1 MSLLTVVQSACRR
14 LAIPVPTAVVSSQ
27 NSQVLQLWELANQ
40 EGTELTER
48 YDWSAL
54 VRQTSFTT
62 VAAEDQ
68 PSSVPSDFGHYIID
82 SMWNRTTK
90 RKCFGPLTSADWQQV
105 LSYPIYTSIN
115 PVFRLVQPGGGISG
129 YIKLV
134 PTPPAGQTIYYEYA
148 LNTWA
153 VASGGAAP
161 TKTSYEAD
169 DDTCVVDEKIIAR
182 GLVWRFKAAKGF
194 EYGQD
199 FAAYEADIARAQA
212 QDGGGKPRLNLVG
225 GLGVQDIWPANIPI
239 GNWPG

>member
-1 MSLLTVVQSACRR
+1 MSLLSVVQSACRR

-27 NSQVLQLWELANQ
+27 DSQVLQLWELANQ
-40 EGTELTER
+40 EVTELSER
-48 YDWSAL
+48 YDWSIL

-68 PSSVPSDFGHYIID
+68 PSSVPAGFGHYVID

-115 PVFRLVQPGGGISG
+115 PVFRIVQPGGTIAGLV
-129 YIKLV
+129 KLI
-134 PTPPAGQTIYYEYA
+134 PTPTAGDLVYYEYA
-148 LNTWA
+148 LA
-153 VASGGAAP
+153 YPVAALAGTAP
-161 TKTSYEAD
+161 TKTAYDAD
-169 DDTCVVDEKIIAR
+169 TDFCVIDEKLVLK

-199 FAAYEADIARAQA
+199 FVSYEADIARAQA

-225 GLGVQDIWPANIPI
+225 GLGVQTIWPANVPI
-239 GNWPG
+239 GNYPG

>member
-1 MSLLTVVQSACRR
+1 MSLLTVVQTACRR

-27 NSQVLQLWELANQ
+27 DSQVQQLWELANQ

-54 VRQTSFTT
+54 VRQTNFTT

-68 PSSVPSDFGHYIID
+68 PSSVPSGFGHYIID

-115 PVFRLVQPGGGISG
+115 PVFRLIQPAGTIDG

-134 PTPPAGQTIYYEYA
+134 PTPPAGQSIYYEYA
-148 LNTWA
+148 LKFWA
-153 VASGGAAP
+153 VASGGTTP
-161 TKTSYEAD
+161 TKESYVE
-169 DDTCVVDEKIIAR
+169 DTDFCAVDERLVAK

-199 FAAYEADIARAQA
+199 FSNYEADVARAQA

-239 GNWPG
+239 GSWPS

>member
-1 MSLLTVVQSACRR
+1 M
-14 LAIPVPTAVVSSQ
+14 
-27 NSQVLQLWELANQ
+27 QLWELANT
-40 EGTELTER
+40 EGTELAER
-48 YDWSAL
+48 YDWSIL
-54 VRQTSFTT
+54 VRQTNFTT

-68 PSSVPSDFGHYIID
+68 PLSVPDGFGHYVID

-115 PVFRLVQPGGGISG
+115 PVFRLIQPSSGDEIAG

-134 PTPPAGQTIYYEYA
+134 PTPPAGQQIYYEYA
-148 LNTWA
+148 LKNWA
-153 VASGGAAP
+153 IADGGTAP
-161 TKTSYEAD
+161 TLAAYEAD
-169 DDTCVVDEKIIAR
+169 TDTCAIDEKIVVR
-182 GLVWRFKAAKGF
+182 GLVWRFKQAKGF

-199 FAAYEADIARAQA
+199 FQAYEAFIARAQG